1 MAYFSDRLPHI
12 VRREDLAILLAPIYA
27 ETTNVDDDEA
37 KDRLLRALA
46 DEALLDDLYLSL
58 SAALTARAGPRMD
71 ADALMDKLSKGIGA
85 RRSRVKSPPATPELF
100 ALLVRINLLIGE
112 AAANMRNVLESE
124 KGRAAMKKGL
134 QDVGAHLVREL
145 LK

>member
-12 VRREDLAILLAPIYA
+12 VRREDLAIMLAPTYA
-27 ETTNVDDDEA
+27 ATANVDDEEA

-46 DEALLDDLYLSL
+46 DAALLDDIYLSL
-58 SAALTARAGPRMD
+58 SAALTARAGPRIGV
-71 ADALMDKLSKGIGA
+71 DALMDKLSKGIGA
-85 RRSRVKSPPATPELF
+85 RRSRVKPPSATPELF
-100 ALLVRINLLIGE
+100 AFLVRINLLIGE
-112 AAANMRNVLESE
+112 APANMRSVLESE